1 MRCPKCS
8 TETPKGALNCPGCKL
23 RTPKSRLSTGG
34 RVRSRSLRK
43 IGGAWRSKSVS
54 PAVSAL
60 AIVFVAI
67 VCALG
72 SYFGPTL
79 FNTST
84 AADPGTLQQALD
96 KVKTRPS
103 NVKGLSIE
111 QCLNKEVDRI
121 RNEQKLADL
130 DEWHV
135 RPIGGNYFLV
145 GLSFEEVDGVVR
157 KAEWRIDMNTGDI
170 VPQTEFAGAICN
182 R

>member
-1 MRCPKCS
+1 MRSYSRKKTGS
-8 TETPKGALNCPGCKL
+8 GW
-23 RTPKSRLSTGG
+23 RT
-34 RVRSRSLRK
+34 
-43 IGGAWRSKSVS
+43 KSVS
-54 PAVSAL
+54 PAVSAI
-60 AIVFVAI
+60 AILGVAI

-72 SYFGPTL
+72 SYFGPML

-103 NVKGLSIE
+103 NLQGLSIE
-111 QCLNKEVDRI
+111 QCLNKEIDRV

-130 DEWHV
+130 DEWQV
-135 RPIGGNYFLV
+135 KPIGGNYYLV
-145 GLSFEEVDGVVR
+145 GLSFEEVDGIVR
-157 KAEWRIDMNTGDI
+157 KAEWRIDMNTGNI